1 MTVLDAKPI
10 RRRSLHDELTDRLR
24 DLIAEGEI
32 APGEKISEK
41 ALCDRFDVSRTPLR
55 EALKVLAKEGLVTL
69 TLHRGATVT
78 PITRDDLAEAF
89 PIMGALEALAG
100 ELACARATKAE
111 VNRIAQLHARM
122 RAHYEARERPEYF
135 RLNQEIHGAIAAAA
149 RNPTLD
155 QMQKSLSGRVR
166 RARYLANVTQERW
179 DQAMDEHDEIL
190 EALQARDA
198 ERLARLLKQHLEHK
212 MQAVTAA
219 LEAEERA
226 AEKRAAKARVARA
239 RRAV

>member
-1 MTVLDAKPI
+1 MNAFDAKPI

-100 ELACARATKAE
+100 ELACKRATTAE
-111 VNRIAQLHARM
+111 IARVAALHRRM
-122 RAHYEARERPEYF
+122 RQHYDARERPEYF
-135 RLNQEIHGAIAAAA
+135 RLNQEIHAAIAAAA

-155 QMQKSLSGRVR
+155 LMQRGLSGRVR
-166 RARYLANVTQERW
+166 RARYLANVTQDRW
-179 DQAMDEHDEIL
+179 DQAMAEHDEIL
-190 EALQARDA
+190 EALEARDA
-198 ERLARLLKQHLEHK
+198 ERMAVLMKQHLEHK
-212 MQAVTAA
+212 LQAVTAA
-219 LEAEERA
+219 LEEEERA
-226 AEKRAAKARVARA
+226 NEKSVAKVRVGRA
-239 RRAV
+239 RRVG